1 VCRRALG
8 RARRARGGR
17 AQAVEAKEGLPI
29 RASTDL
35 QGSITFQTLFQ
46 FYPKLAGMTA
56 RARAPPPP
64 GPPAAPC
71 RRPPRLRAAR
81 RAARPAHALPRRPAV
96 PGGVQEVRR
105 G

>member
-46 FYPKLAGMTA
+46 FYPRLAGMTA

-64 GPPAAPC
+64 ALPEG
-71 RRPPRLRAAR
+71 
-81 RAARPAHALPRRPAV
+81 RAARPAHMPPRRPAV